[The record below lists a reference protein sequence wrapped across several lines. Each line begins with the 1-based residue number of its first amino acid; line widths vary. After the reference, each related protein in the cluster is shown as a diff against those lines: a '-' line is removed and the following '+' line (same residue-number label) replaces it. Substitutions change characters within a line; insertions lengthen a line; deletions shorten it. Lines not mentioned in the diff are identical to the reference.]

1 MGTEEMEMNTSGRF
15 WLGWMIVVG
24 LAAGAAFGQDA
35 KAQDAKAK
43 PGAPPCTT
51 GCGQAAPPSISPDYV
66 IGSEDTL
73 HVSVWKEP
81 DLTATLPVRP
91 DGKISLPLLNDVQA
105 AGLTPM
111 QLAADLTT
119 RLRKYVSDPQVT
131 VVVTQMNS
139 QKVFLLGEV
148 LHTGAVPLSPNMT
161 VLQVLSTAGF
171 SQFANTKGI
180 YVLRT
185 ENGKQD
191 KLPFNYKAVVK
202 GEHMEQ
208 NILLK
213 PGDTVVVP

>member
-1 MGTEEMEMNTSGRF
+1 MNTIRRF
-15 WLGWMIVVG
+15 WLAMMVVAM
-24 LAAGAAFGQDA
+24 AAAPALGQDA
-35 KAQDAKAK
+35 KAQEAK
-43 PGAPPCTT
+43 PKSDTAPCTA
-51 GCGQAAPPSISPDYV
+51 GCPVAGASADYV

-111 QLAADLTT
+111 QLATDLTT
-119 RLRKYVSDPQVT
+119 RLKKYVADPQVT

-148 LHTGAVPLSPNMT
+148 LHTGAVPLIPNMT
-161 VLQVLSTAGF
+161 VLQVLATAGF
-171 SQFANTKGI
+171 TQFANTKGI

-185 ENGKQD
+185 ENGKQE

-202 GEHMEQ
+202 SEHMEQ

>member
-1 MGTEEMEMNTSGRF
+1 MNTSNRF
-15 WLGWMIVVG
+15 WLAWLM
-24 LAAGAAFGQDA
+24 AAGMASGAAFAQDA
-35 KAQDAKAK
+35 KAQDPKAK
-43 PGAPPCTT
+43 PVAPPCTT
-51 GCGQAAPPSISPDYV
+51 GCGPTALASNSADYV

-91 DGKISLPLLNDVQA
+91 DGRISLPLLNDVQA
-105 AGLTPM
+105 SGLTPM
-111 QLAADLTT
+111 QLATDLTT
-119 RLRKYVSDPQVT
+119 RLKKYVADPQVT